1 MLYYKYKFLRYLMN
15 YYWLKI
21 YCNEKMLYIFSKCD
35 NSIAKT
41 LIDLSVY
48 LFNNKN
54 KKNKSIEIFL
64 NN

>member
-1 MLYYKYKFLRYLMN
+1 
-15 YYWLKI
+15 
-21 YCNEKMLYIFSKCD
+21 MLYIFSKCD